1 MKVTVR
7 NCDWVKGSLYFRKRI
22 SHKYLV
28 NGKKKVEIKKAL
40 RPITK
45 KYYHILVNNHQE
57 LAKLSSYLNHRI
69 DIFLQHKGKVEM
81 IDIIEYIH
89 NLCDEYYKQAIVE
102 NSSLE
107 IKRVEELEYINEN
120 GIQQGY
126 SIQAL
131 AKEYKIITIQYDN
144 LDNQQRTVEL
154 GSTIVKRSNIT
165 KEQLLDIAP
174 NQLTSF
180 YEMLI
185 KAEKAVLEN
194 DIKLYISRNLYQF
207 STLVTD
213 LSQDQTS
220 KIEEAFYSLLKIIRD
235 NDPQIDYPSTSI
247 PNQKEIETRI
257 AKVIDELKE
266 FKTTAQLRRHQ
277 YQDNKLYETKEKIM
291 RFTLIPET
299 KAQFTSLLTD
309 LIRYSGIKDEKLSG
323 YFKEFV
329 CISIQALNTSKDFF
343 ALKGLIYEA
352 FLDIWR
358 LIATY
363 NLQQSLIATKKY
375 TEKSLD
381 PYLNFNYDTIHQ
393 QLAEIYSFVPK
404 QKEIEKEYRK
414 FIGIS
419 KNKKPLSEKERKKI
433 FEEFEKTDTSDIFR
447 KLNLH

>member
-235 NDPQIDYPSTSI
+235 NDPQIDY
-247 PNQKEIETRI
+247 
-257 AKVIDELKE
+257 
-266 FKTTAQLRRHQ
+266 
-277 YQDNKLYETKEKIM
+277 
-291 RFTLIPET
+291 
-299 KAQFTSLLTD
+299 
-309 LIRYSGIKDEKLSG
+309 LS
-323 YFKEFV
+323 F
-329 CISIQALNTSKDFF
+329 IQ
-343 ALKGLIYEA
+343 
-352 FLDIWR
+352 
-358 LIATY
+358 
-363 NLQQSLIATKKY
+363 
-375 TEKSLD
+375 
-381 PYLNFNYDTIHQ
+381 
-393 QLAEIYSFVPK
+393 
-404 QKEIEKEYRK
+404 
-414 FIGIS
+414 
-419 KNKKPLSEKERKKI
+419 NKK
-433 FEEFEKTDTSDIFR
+433 EETTFTFAGTPCVRIVVR
-447 KLNLH
+447 NL